1 MYVPP
6 NASRDLAIAILSVLS
21 TIWLMFIA
29 IMLIGY
35 GHSTTG
41 AIGFLAS
48 PFLGIKFAKLVGP
61 KKPAPKPIKIPGM
74 VESNETYL
82 EKMRREAIEREEA
95 EAASEPEYEEVVEY
109 EPERR
114 DWDDD
119 GSSAAGTVGKVAAA
133 GLSVLIG
140 GITGGLR
147 EQSRKKDAAAR
158 RAYKRKWNKPMG
170 GKPVRT
176 PKAKP
181 PKKPRTPNQARGDR
195 KRSATMKKKNM
206 NKKVKF

>member
-1 MYVPP
+1 MFFSWIARTSLVGGF
-6 NASRDLAIAILSVLS
+6 AFTLAFLGSAFIGPTWGGIFAGSVLLFGVVGAPFWG
-21 TIWLMFIA
+21 IVWAIIA
-29 IMLIGY
+29 EPV
-35 GHSTTG
+35 T
-41 AIGFLAS
+41 
-48 PFLGIKFAKLVGP
+48 
-61 KKPAPKPIKIPGM
+61 PAPKPIKIPGM

-158 RAYKRKWNKPMG
+158 RAYNRKWNKQMG

-176 PKAKP
+176 PKPKP

-195 KRSATMKKKNM
+195 KRSATMKRNNL
-206 NKKVKF
+206 NKKRR